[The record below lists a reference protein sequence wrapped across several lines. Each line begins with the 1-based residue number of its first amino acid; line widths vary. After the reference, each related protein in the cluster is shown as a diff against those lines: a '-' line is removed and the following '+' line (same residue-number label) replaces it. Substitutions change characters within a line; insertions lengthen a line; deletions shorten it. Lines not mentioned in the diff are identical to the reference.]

1 MRKILLPHKRGKSRF
16 SPERQRPIQ
25 PAIILQCCIALALLP
40 STNGLLAKKK
50 VGGFYFFGKEHDME
64 RTIEKIEDYESNPPG
79 YIITK
84 YTMDKMLREHKC
96 DELIALYNVY
106 CYVAMWQ
113 KTNRIKATTNYIS
126 NQRCLGW
133 SEKKVQRV
141 KKRLKELGLIA
152 DVVVRERG
160 KITGHFIQI
169 KYVLYSD
176 VLSYFATPS
185 FSSGVTKIRDKC
197 LMTNN
202 RNACGSD
209 KELLRNSYHRDRE
222 AGRGLKGE
230 FSLLGKDKDWK
241 IRWGAKIQNKL
252 KIQAVKGK
260 AHFRVSPVTWGKK
273 IDYIIQKVG
282 VTKENFIK
290 VMTWYL
296 QDTTLKQKY
305 TPKIRRP
312 EDLVTKWSGI
322 LDAYNKDKNEKLL
335 ASRNPDDQGVWT
347 ETIKNPDGTW
357 TSIIHYPE
365 NFHDN
370 L

>member
-1 MRKILLPHKRGKSRF
+1 MKKNNVEQAISYDYWAKNQNKKNTTTYDNIIARHTSIEEAVFLKRFIWHYENHKHESKGWVFIVPKAFTMPVGMSMYSFRKIVKKWEDLKILRTVTKGLPLKKYYHLNEEKLAHYLTQIYNLEAQTIDFADLIENDNQSYRKREDYLIENEK
-16 SPERQRPIQ
+16 
-25 PAIILQCCIALALLP
+25 IINP
-40 STNGLLAKKK
+40 
-50 VGGFYFFGKEHDME
+50 Y
-64 RTIEKIEDYESNPPG
+64 KIED
-79 YIITK
+79 
-84 YTMDKMLREHKC
+84 
-96 DELIALYNVY
+96 
-106 CYVAMWQ
+106 
-113 KTNRIKATTNYIS
+113 
-126 NQRCLGW
+126 
-133 SEKKVQRV
+133 
-141 KKRLKELGLIA
+141 
-152 DVVVRERG
+152 
-160 KITGHFIQI
+160 
-169 KYVLYSD
+169 
-176 VLSYFATPS
+176 
-185 FSSGVTKIRDKC
+185 
-197 LMTNN
+197 
-202 RNACGSD
+202 SD

-230 FSLLGKDKDWK
+230 FSLLGKDKNWK
-241 IRWGAKIQNKL
+241 IRWGVKIQNKL
-252 KIQAVKGK
+252 KIQAVKGNS
-260 AHFRVSPVTWGKK
+260 HYNVSPVTWGKK
-273 IDYIIQKVG
+273 IDYLIQKVG

-322 LDAYNKDKNEKLL
+322 LDAYDKDKNEKLL